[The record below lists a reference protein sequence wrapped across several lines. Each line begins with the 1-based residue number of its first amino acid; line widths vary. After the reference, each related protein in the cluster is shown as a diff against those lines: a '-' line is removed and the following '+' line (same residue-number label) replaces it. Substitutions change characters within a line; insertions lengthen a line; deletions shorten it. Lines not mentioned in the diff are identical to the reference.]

1 MRVSV
6 SVALLAMALPALV
19 HAQEA
24 PKVAVL
30 DFAANGTSE
39 QLASA
44 ANGLVANEL
53 QRMGM
58 FKVSTSEM
66 VRSLI
71 AHDRQMQLLGCS
83 EERCFSGITNA
94 LGVEYLVTGKVSK
107 IPGSRDMPTTYTL
120 ELALLNAKKGTRE
133 GSDVQ
138 TGVSESDLTGK
149 IPRAVAKLVQKV
161 LSARGGSL
169 IVDVGEPGATVKV
182 DDVVVGT
189 SPIGGRFPVPA
200 GPHFIIVEKT
210 GFVTAQKEI
219 KVLPNELAQHS
230 VVLVPSP
237 DFIRDYQARSGAMRM
252 GAWIASGLGVA
263 GLAAGGFFQV
273 RASAIYGSADQPGT
287 FAYERSKLLAG
298 IEVEGDVDHRFLAQ
312 SLGDQVNRAELF
324 SYIGFGAGVAAGL
337 AAAYFW
343 IAGEDPGRYDKF
355 RQVDVKKPAPKAS
368 LFIAPTAGGAYASL
382 GVQF

>member
-1 MRVSV
+1 MRVRV
-6 SVALLAMALPALV
+6 VLLALALPVLA

-30 DFAANGTSE
+30 DFVANGASE

-58 FKVSTSEM
+58 FRVSTSEM

-83 EERCFSGITNA
+83 EERCFSGITTA

-120 ELALLNAKKGTRE
+120 ELALLNSKKGTRE

-138 TGVSESDLTGK
+138 TGVAEADLTGK

-169 IVDVGEPGATVKV
+169 IVDVAEPGATVKV
-182 DDVVVGT
+182 DDVVV
-189 SPIGGRFPVPA
+189 
-200 GPHFIIVEKT
+200 
-210 GFVTAQKEI
+210 
-219 KVLPNELAQHS
+219 
-230 VVLVPSP
+230 
-237 DFIRDYQARSGAMRM
+237 
-252 GAWIASGLGVA
+252 
-263 GLAAGGFFQV
+263 
-273 RASAIYGSADQPGT
+273 
-287 FAYERSKLLAG
+287 
-298 IEVEGDVDHRFLAQ
+298 
-312 SLGDQVNRAELF
+312 
-324 SYIGFGAGVAAGL
+324 
-337 AAAYFW
+337 
-343 IAGEDPGRYDKF
+343 
-355 RQVDVKKPAPKAS
+355 
-368 LFIAPTAGGAYASL
+368 
-382 GVQF
+382 